1 MGEQD
6 VGHGLPQSMGILV
19 EETAGRGILGR
30 SLKTLAESRRI
41 LGHIHAV
48 CHGLPIGRLKGSRTR
63 IPIVIGRVEGKRSP
77 KLGEIKEKCSS
88 GAEDV
93 KGKQSLGPRGGRAM
107 ATRTE
112 EIVPGRKGWRLS
124 KAVPLAAG
132 PAREEAAAGFAFWC
146 VGRRTARSGGSS
158 LECAGKQL
166 ERSDCVL
173 AEPFQHS
180 PNASSSFREGLP
192 LFDLP
197 GRPPPSSTF
206 REGLPLCFPSHEGV
220 VERVSADV
228 GRGTRGEPRDWWVRD
243 AVPCGG
249 FQGSGPLL
257 CFCIFALLLFFIFYF
272 TYLFILLV
280 SRITATFTAHLLSEM
295 LNSPRVVFQNV
306 FLFPVRDWIENW
318 LWYKTRLRRLYF

>member
-166 ERSDCVL
+166 EIQLRSRRAASTFTLRLFVL
-173 AEPFQHS
+173 PRR
-180 PNASSSFREGLP
+180 PP
-192 LFDLP
+192 PFDLP
-197 GRPPPSSTF
+197 GRPPP
-206 REGLPLCFPSHEGV
+206 
-220 VERVSADV
+220 
-228 GRGTRGEPRDWWVRD
+228 
-243 AVPCGG
+243 
-249 FQGSGPLL
+249 
-257 CFCIFALLLFFIFYF
+257 
-272 TYLFILLV
+272 
-280 SRITATFTAHLLSEM
+280 
-295 LNSPRVVFQNV
+295 
-306 FLFPVRDWIENW
+306 LFPLPRRGRRA
-318 LWYKTRLRRLYF
+318 RLRRRRKRDARGT